1 MTMSYIKDFFPKSG
15 SLFGGSI
22 ITIIGYRFP
31 RNFYDPPDK
40 RLKITIGNRL
50 CLPIL
55 ILDGKVTC
63 TIEQISP
70 HLDPYDYQTLIAN

>member
-1 MTMSYIKDFFPKSG
+1 MSYIKDFFPKSG

-31 RNFYDPPDK
+31 RKFDYTLDK

-50 CLPIL
+50 CLPIQ
-55 ILDGKVTC
+55 ILEVKVTC